1 MKQPNQ
7 PVFWK
12 DIDLVIFDLD
22 GTLYSQRR
30 LRTRM
35 ALNLLYVAV
44 KTRSLKTLNVLRIY
58 RQCRERLAEGAIV
71 DFMNRQFDD
80 TAMQCGCSAE
90 EVREVV
96 NEWIEQRPLTYLRS
110 CRYSGIE
117 GLFDALHR
125 SGRTIAV
132 FSDYS
137 AAAKLEALSLKAD
150 IVVSATDGDVQRLK
164 PDPAGLYKIL
174 NATGFEASR
183 SLIIGDRFDRD
194 WAAANRAGIPAIIK
208 SRRGDP
214 RCGTFRS
221 YQDTLF
227 QPVVQSANTGE
238 TVAFP
243 SFEKC
248 VRAVVDTLLCQEL
261 PLARKPENVEFIGT
275 YVLAAH
281 AAMPD
286 YLRLAFRILT
296 FVFDAWP
303 YPTTGRPFHRLGP
316 DHREDQV
323 KRWQRSRLQIR
334 SALIAFYRTFTIFGA
349 YSEIYE
355 QDVECEGNPKHD

>member
-1 MKQPNQ
+1 MKQHSQ
-7 PVFWK
+7 PVFWN

-22 GTLYSQRR
+22 GTLYNQRR
-30 LRTRM
+30 LRTCM
-35 ALNLLYVAV
+35 ALNLLHVSV

-58 RQCRERLAEGAIV
+58 RQCRETLAEGALV
-71 DFMNRQFDD
+71 DFMNRQFED
-80 TAMQCGCSAE
+80 TAMRCGCSVV

-96 NEWIEQRPLTYLRS
+96 DEWIEQRPLIYLRA

-117 GLFDALHR
+117 ALFDALHR

-150 IVVSATDGDVQRLK
+150 LVVSATDGDVQRLK

-183 SLIIGDRFDRD
+183 SLMIGDRFDRD
-194 WAAANRAGIPAIIK
+194 WAAANRAGMPAIIK
-208 SRRGDP
+208 SRRRDP

-227 QPVVQSANTGE
+227 QPVVQSADTGG
-238 TVAFP
+238 TFAFP

-248 VRAVVDTLLCQEL
+248 VRAIVNILLRQEL
-261 PLARKPENVEFIGT
+261 PSARQSENVESIVT
-275 YVLAAH
+275 YVLATH
-281 AAMPD
+281 AGMPD

-296 FVFDAWP
+296 VVFDAWP
-303 YPTTGRPFHRLGP
+303 YPATGKPFHRLSS
-316 DHREDQV
+316 DRREDQV
-323 KRWQRSRLQIR
+323 NRWRSSRLQIR
-334 SALIAFYRTFTIFGA
+334 SGLIAFYRTFTIFGV

-355 QDVECEGNPKHD
+355 QDVECEGNPEHD